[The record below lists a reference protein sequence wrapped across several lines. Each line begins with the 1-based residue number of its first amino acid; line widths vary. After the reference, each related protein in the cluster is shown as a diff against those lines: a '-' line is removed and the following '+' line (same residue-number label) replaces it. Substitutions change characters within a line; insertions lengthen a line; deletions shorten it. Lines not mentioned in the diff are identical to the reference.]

1 VVLTKEKIEILQ
13 SIQFEKN
20 QDVIQAESEPIL
32 RAVAGILSGHPDLT
46 MVRIEGHTDSQGS
59 AVRNTL
65 LSEKRAQAV
74 RRWLMEKGGIA
85 GARLEARGYGP
96 TQPVAPN
103 KTAAGRSK
111 NRRVE
116 FRIVDQ

>member
-1 VVLTKEKIEILQ
+1 
-13 SIQFEKN
+13 
-20 QDVIQAESEPIL
+20 
-32 RAVAGILSGHPDLT
+32 VAGTLSAHPEIARI
-46 MVRIEGHTDSQGS
+46 RIEGHTDSQGS

-74 RRWLMEKGGIA
+74 RLWLMEKGGIA

-116 FRIVDQ
+116 FRILE